1 MHIYNYES
9 LCMYGLTEDTDF
21 MESVVI
27 PSYVVL
33 HCFEIKESEDERGR
47 GTTILGG
54 NRMNG

>member
-1 MHIYNYES
+1 
-9 LCMYGLTEDTDF
+9 MYGLTEDTDF